1 MAEWTLRRIL
11 DADLCAGCGACVA
24 VLGASSGEMQLT
36 AEGFLRPVPFKPLD
50 VEQEASVRAVCPGI
64 HLAHPTDLVP
74 GTSADPIWGPIRRVF
89 AGHAEDAEV
98 RHRGSSGGVLS
109 ALLIHLLES
118 GAVDFVVQ
126 TRAVANDPL
135 RNEIVFSRTRDDVLA
150 ASGSRYSPAAP
161 VTALEPAFADGGR
174 FAFVGKPCDVAAVR
188 KYLALQPRLAGRIP
202 YLLSFMCA
210 GTPSQHGTS
219 EILQRMQVAPE
230 EVVQFRYRGDGWP
243 GSTRAV
249 TREGR
254 TEELDYNTAW
264 GKVLNRHLQTR
275 CKLCAD
281 GTGEFADIVCAD
293 AWFGRDG
300 YPEFDERD
308 GRSLVISRT
317 PVGTS
322 ILAEA
327 IARNRVRVEDFK
339 VASIRG
345 IQPYQHR
352 RKSELLARLAARWIC
367 VRRVPKF
374 ERMGLRSAALKA
386 GSAAFLRAFIGSLS
400 RLFRG
405 RM

>member
-24 VLGASSGEMQLT
+24 VLGAGSGEMQLT
-36 AEGFLRPVPFKPLD
+36 AAGFLRPVPFKPLD
-50 VEQEASVRAVCPGI
+50 AEQEASVRAVCPGI
-64 HLAHPTDLVP
+64 HLAHPTALAP
-74 GTSADPIWGPIRRVF
+74 GTSVDPIWGPIRRVF

-118 GAVDFVVQ
+118 GAVDFIVQ
-126 TRAVANDPL
+126 TRAAASDPL
-135 RNEIVFSRTRDDVLA
+135 RNEVAFSRTRDDVLA

-161 VTALEPAFADGGR
+161 VAELERAFAEGGR

-188 KYLALQPRLAGRIP
+188 KYLASFPHLTERVP

-210 GTPSQHGTS
+210 GTPSQRGTN
-219 EILQRMQVAPE
+219 EVLQRMQVKPQ
-230 EVVQFRYRGDGWP
+230 EVVQFRYRGNGWP

-249 TREGR
+249 TTEGR
-254 TEELDYNTAW
+254 VEELDYNTAW

-275 CKLCAD
+275 CKLCPD

-300 YPEFDERD
+300 YPEFEERE
-308 GRSLVISRT
+308 GRSLLISRT
-317 PVGTS
+317 PVGQS
-322 ILAEA
+322 VIDEA
-327 IARNRVRVEDFK
+327 VTHHRVRVVDFEVED
-339 VASIRG
+339 IRG

-352 RKSELLARLAARWIC
+352 RKRELLSRLAAR
-367 VRRVPKF
+367 RLAMRQVPQYVH
-374 ERMGLRSAALKA
+374 MGLNESAALN
-386 GSAAFLRAFIGSLS
+386 GLYSNVRAFLGALKRHL
-400 RLFRG
+400 RG